1 MPFKTKKKKLAA
13 LKNRVAVSAS
23 GAISYTTIS
32 DKKPEQAQG
41 SLGGTTR
48 YLGRLDTELNLPG
61 FKREII
67 KIILLAALIIG
78 FQLALKFSN
87 LPFLK

>member
-23 GAISYTTIS
+23 GAVSYTSFGDIKEHKNAPLNDSARHT
-32 DKKPEQAQG
+32 KE
-41 SLGGTTR
+41 
-48 YLGRLDTELNLPG
+48 LDAELNLPG
-61 FKREII
+61 FKKEIV
-67 KIILLAALIIG
+67 KIALLATLIIG